1 MKKSSINLLYV
12 IFSIMLL
19 AVSVTLISCAKK
31 TEYGQKTT
39 ISADSPK
46 LQVKDILSSEQYV
59 DKEVVL
65 EGRITLECGSG
76 CWFNLEDGTGKVYV
90 DLLPSN
96 FAIPQWVGK
105 TVIAQG
111 KVIKEKGDIKL
122 IGKSVK
128 QK

>member
-1 MKKSSINLLYV
+1 
-12 IFSIMLL
+12 MLL
-19 AVSVTLISCAKK
+19 AVSITLISCAKK

-96 FAIPQWVGK
+96 FAIPQWIGK
-105 TVIAQG
+105 TVIVQG